1 MIISRIYFTSR
12 QLLCECLFVCWDCVP
27 VRASSLTSDG
37 WALAPSHVPLSQSQY
52 RPLCD
57 LNILAEIL

>member
-1 MIISRIYFTSR
+1 MIISRIYFTSQ
-12 QLLCECLFVCWDCVP
+12 QLLCECLFVCWDCVS

-37 WALAPSHVPLSQSQY
+37 WALAPSHVPLSQY
-52 RPLCD
+52 RLLCD